1 MPTVTERL
9 RSSETDQETER
20 LLALRYWLA
29 ASNELRLGWFG
40 GLVEL
45 ASSNL
50 TSRRAAV
57 QVLIDRASLIDEPL
71 LLELF
76 ADPDPLVRELSLKGL
91 QQIGAK
97 QTDATLARLLNDPD
111 KNVRAAVLKQFAE
124 SEATDMTDVVAEYL
138 KQETDTDLIVHAL
151 RFMRMGEGDQ
161 AVNSVLKFVENENW
175 QVRAEAAE
183 TLGKFDADDLSKE
196 VVEARGT
203 AVMKLLADSDGFVV
217 SKAAASLPRKKST
230 EMLEQLTN
238 IAIANPP
245 IAQDVV
251 NSILDTN
258 YYSYGDEKT
267 DLKPYFKKLLK
278 HDVAKVRAAGASG
291 LVSDSDGDLTDKEL
305 LPILEDSD
313 ADVRI
318 AGLTGLLGT
327 FDEVRGNVSDYVGEQ
342 SAGGDMMIEP
352 TRNRSMLGTIMSGFF
367 GSGRRAKMAK
377 PVEVEEAEEVG
388 EAEAEEETEDGEE
401 NEIAE
406 EEKPAE
412 PELKLP
418 ELKVEKWIAKWNAGE
433 IKTKHPKSIALLD
446 EMTQSDNTEERNLAY
461 ACKAIM
467 GDDAALEALMELVS
481 QENAEGVTANLHETL
496 KWLPSEQRTKTFLIL
511 ADDTSEDGLG
521 QLINQ
526 FAEVRNPELAKI
538 IWEQTDKEVSLMLLR
553 QALLSI
559 YFGNTASYYSN
570 IEPEDVA
577 ADLRTFAKQD
587 IEKYLDD
594 TAMRQK
600 LVLLSIQQFDLK
612 RAKELAESLEDEGAD
627 DEVKDLAFRIK
638 LKPFPQEGDRYNRP
652 KPDRTF
658 AIKFLETDEPLKFLA
673 TLRFL
678 ALGEE
683 SISESGL
690 EEKDRGLRLPSES
703 YYYSNSNESSE
714 VKVRIPKPPEGLTKE
729 LLDRKDLTEGNDS
742 AAALVAYFQSLLG
755 EKPDLTP
762 LIKMSNDEE
771 TEEVAKMLFQAIAM
785 QNDDSQTPEL
795 EKIYDQFGVGDNQ
808 FSAELYWTIRT
819 MEGEKVIV
827 LRKRIRDEVGMDN
840 LKNY

>member
-1 MPTVTERL
+1 MIRLKLMLVLFAMLSSLAMAGDLLAIQEDAQPSQPSQPSQPMTAAEEAALTEEDVEVVVEEEESEEEEASEEEEEQAKPDAGFEGTWTESLENAQRDSAINGQPVLIKFEAEWCGPCKQLTEEFAKKEFSAIGDSCILVKIDVDRQPEVADAYEVNSIPSIVLVDSDGETLASRTGYAELESWVEWYKTAVKGTAFEMPDVLKSNDPPTRTEVKDLIERLASRDAAMRQLTMERLAAHPGKTRVPLVDALQQPGKLEQKLCVLEVLDRWDAPIDGLDPWSEPTFAADRLVKLNQWKDTSLEDLPEVVKELTPELLVEANAEIDRMLVAKNLRSSLPRLTRFGTGLLPTVTERL

-461 ACKAIM
+461 ACKAI
-467 GDDAALEALMELVS
+467 G
-481 QENAEGVTANLHETL
+481 
-496 KWLPSEQRTKTFLIL
+496 
-511 ADDTSEDGLG
+511 
-521 QLINQ
+521 
-526 FAEVRNPELAKI
+526 
-538 IWEQTDKEVSLMLLR
+538 
-553 QALLSI
+553 
-559 YFGNTASYYSN
+559 
-570 IEPEDVA
+570 
-577 ADLRTFAKQD
+577 
-587 IEKYLDD
+587 
-594 TAMRQK
+594 
-600 LVLLSIQQFDLK
+600 
-612 RAKELAESLEDEGAD
+612 
-627 DEVKDLAFRIK
+627 
-638 LKPFPQEGDRYNRP
+638 
-652 KPDRTF
+652 
-658 AIKFLETDEPLKFLA
+658 
-673 TLRFL
+673 
-678 ALGEE
+678 
-683 SISESGL
+683 
-690 EEKDRGLRLPSES
+690 
-703 YYYSNSNESSE
+703 
-714 VKVRIPKPPEGLTKE
+714 
-729 LLDRKDLTEGNDS
+729 
-742 AAALVAYFQSLLG
+742 
-755 EKPDLTP
+755 
-762 LIKMSNDEE
+762 
-771 TEEVAKMLFQAIAM
+771 
-785 QNDDSQTPEL
+785 
-795 EKIYDQFGVGDNQ
+795 
-808 FSAELYWTIRT
+808 
-819 MEGEKVIV
+819 
-827 LRKRIRDEVGMDN
+827 
-840 LKNY
+840 